1 MDDTPR
7 QPPLLLTGE
16 LVALGP
22 VERAQAAL
30 HARWLNDFGTLRT
43 LGSLPAPR
51 TSEAIDALYQSTIV
65 EQPDTFAILT
75 VYDRETLK
83 PIGYTTLQNINHR
96 TGTAE
101 LTLAIGDPAY
111 RGRGYGTET
120 VRLMLGFAFDHLGL
134 HNIMLRYYAF
144 NLAGRR
150 AYEKAGFTAFAR
162 IRDGFE
168 MGGRRWDVILME
180 AVTSSPLRR

>member
-1 MDDTPR
+1 MPR
-7 QPPLLLTGE
+7 RPPLLLAGE

-51 TSEAIDALYQSTIV
+51 TREAIDALYQSTIV
-65 EQPDTFAILT
+65 EQPDTFAFLT
-75 VYDRETLK
+75 VYDRDTLQ

-101 LTLAIGDPAY
+101 LTLAIGEPAF

-120 VRLMLGFAFDHLGL
+120 VRLTLTFAVEHLRL

-150 AYEKAGFTAFAR
+150 AYEKAGFTEFAR
-162 IRDGFE
+162 IRDGFV
-168 MGGRRWDVILME
+168 MAGQRWDVILME
-180 AVTSSPLRR
+180 AVTSSALRR